1 MSPLPLDSIL
11 VALINESALANAP
24 AHRRAAR
31 IILEWLRTS
40 RSLDGLSEGVISADL
55 QGDVREHVRCLIE
68 QHGLGRDAITAQH

>member
-31 IILEWLRTS
+31 LILEWLRTS
-40 RSLDGLSEGVISADL
+40 RSLDGLSDGLIAADL
-55 QGDVREHVRCLIE
+55 QGEVREHVRCLIE
-68 QHGLGRDAITAQH
+68 QHGLGREAAAGQH